1 MKRVQMK
8 ARVNYFN
15 DRILLLLLVSFIPFT
30 QLLAQSQNTEQS
42 QAILRKGVAFAGFS
56 GGASLRESENAL

>member
-8 ARVNYFN
+8 ARVNYFKGG
-15 DRILLLLLVSFIPFT
+15 IFPLLLLSFIPFT

-42 QAILRKGVAFAGFS
+42 QAILRKGVVFAGFS
-56 GGASLRESENAL
+56 IY